1 MSNIHLV
8 TLAVLTAMLIGA
20 ASLATTD
27 SAFAGGYKSKSQ
39 STAQVNECGNGGM
52 PMNVLCQNVG
62 SQVQG
67 EENAVVSS
75 PPNRAGI
82 SA

>member
-1 MSNIHLV
+1 MSNIHVV

-52 PMNVLCQNVG
+52 PMNILCQNVG
-62 SQVQG
+62 SQAQG
-67 EENAVVSS
+67 EENAVVLEPSQQGG
-75 PPNRAGI
+75 N
-82 SA
+82 